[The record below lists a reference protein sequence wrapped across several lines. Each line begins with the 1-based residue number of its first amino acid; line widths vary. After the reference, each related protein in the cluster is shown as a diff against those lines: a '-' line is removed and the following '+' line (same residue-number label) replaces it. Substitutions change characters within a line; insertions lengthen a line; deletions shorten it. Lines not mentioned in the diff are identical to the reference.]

1 MFKKKYRYKK
11 KKAHFFFGN
20 SSNRIGKI
28 YLRRTFSN
36 VFITLTDLKNQVIIC
51 KTSGTSK
58 ISDNKRR
65 KRIAQAVETIMIYI
79 YQYIQ
84 FYKIVNLYLILKM
97 RVKSHVYTLIKRLT
111 NYKLNIIKI
120 ISKRKIAHN
129 GVKGRSIR
137 RL

>member
-11 KKAHFFFGN
+11 KKTHFFFGN
-20 SSNRIGKI
+20 LTNRIGKI

-58 ISDNKRR
+58 ISENKRR
-65 KRIAQAVETIMIYI
+65 KRIAQAVETIMLHIYKF
-79 YQYIQ
+79 IQ
-84 FYKIVNLYLILKM
+84 LYKIVNLHLFLKM
-97 RVKSHVYTLIKRLT
+97 RVKSHVYTLIKVLT
-111 NYKLNIIKI
+111 NYKLNIKKI
-120 ISKRKIAHN
+120 ILKRKIAHN
-129 GVKGRSIR
+129 GVKGRNIR